1 MNEFFITKS
10 KKPISFMEELKM
22 DSQDVSDSADL
33 ASIALLLNQ
42 EWMVILNEQA

>member
-1 MNEFFITKS
+1 MNFLQQRV
-10 KKPISFMEELKM
+10 KKPIIFMREVKM

-42 EWMVILNEQA
+42 EWMVFLNEQA